1 MKSKIEG
8 KHICFTG
15 KMEKG
20 DRDEMKAQAKILG
33 AKVQSSVS
41 SKKTDILVCGE
52 NVAHNSK
59 STKLKAAKKYGAEIL
74 DEDQYYILIN

>member
-1 MKSKIEG
+1 MFYRENG
-8 KHICFTG
+8 
-15 KMEKG
+15 KG
-20 DRDEMKAQAKILG
+20 DRDEMKAQAKIL
-33 AKVQSSVS
+33 VPR
-41 SKKTDILVCGE
+41 SKAQLAQKTDILVCGE

>member
-8 KHICFTG
+8 KYICFTG

-41 SKKTDILVCGE
+41 SKTDILVCGD

-59 STKLKAAKKYGAEIL
+59 STKLKAAKKYNVEIM
-74 DEDQYYILIN
+74 DENQYSILIN

>member
-1 MKSKIEG
+1 MSSKIEG

-20 DRDEMKAQAKILG
+20 DRDEMKEQAKNMG
-33 AKVQSSVS
+33 AIIQSSVS
-41 SKKTDILVCGE
+41 SNTDILVCGA

-59 STKLKAAKKYGAEIL
+59 STKLKAAQKHDAQIL
-74 DEDQYYILIN
+74 DEDAYYSLIK

>member
-1 MKSKIEG
+1 MSNKIEG

-20 DRDEMKAQAKILG
+20 DRDEMKEQAKNMG
-33 AKVQSSVS
+33 AIIQSSVS
-41 SKKTDILVCGE
+41 SNTDILVCGA

-59 STKLKAAKKYGAEIL
+59 STKLKAAQKHGAQIL
-74 DEDQYYILIN
+74 DEDAYYSLIK